1 MRVLTMYCQNN
12 ACVHARL
19 YAFACMGRKPKAR
32 RSRYGAWLHFLRQAN
47 DMTQQQVAKKAGIP
61 RTTLMHLERTGKL
74 TGRNQILKLAGIY
87 RVSVQKLLRAEKLP
101 KQK

>member
-1 MRVLTMYCQNN
+1 
-12 ACVHARL
+12 
-19 YAFACMGRKPKAR
+19 
-32 RSRYGAWLHFLRQAN
+32 
-47 DMTQQQVAKKAGIP
+47 MTQQQVAKKAGIP